1 MKFEFYSRV
10 EAKETVVKPQING
23 RVRLFGGPA
32 NLEHNLCLKEE
43 LRIENCLMP
52 GLRIVNQ
59 P

>member
-1 MKFEFYSRV
+1 MNFEFYSRV

-23 RVRLFGGPA
+23 RARLDGASA
-32 NLEHNLCLKEE
+32 NLKHNLCLKEE
-43 LRIENCLMP
+43 LRIENCLMA